1 MADTCW
7 ITRTCKCVNH
17 VASVLLQI
25 ISDASAKESVYY
37 TLTGPGLD
45 MYPVG
50 VFSFDGSTGQL
61 RLMKSVDR
69 EEFPTFEVSVNY
81 IRATV
86 ADQAIVFYE
95 GSVDK
100 TPSRQCKVPQ

>member
-1 MADTCW
+1 M
-7 ITRTCKCVNH
+7 KH

-25 ISDASAKESVYY
+25 ISDASAKEKVYY

-45 MYPVG
+45 QYPEG

-61 RLMKSVDR
+61 SLMKSVDR
-69 EEFPTFEVSVNY
+69 EEFSSFEVSVNY
-81 IRATV
+81 IRATITY
-86 ADQAIVFYE
+86 QALIFYE

-100 TPSRQCKVPQ
+100 APSRQ